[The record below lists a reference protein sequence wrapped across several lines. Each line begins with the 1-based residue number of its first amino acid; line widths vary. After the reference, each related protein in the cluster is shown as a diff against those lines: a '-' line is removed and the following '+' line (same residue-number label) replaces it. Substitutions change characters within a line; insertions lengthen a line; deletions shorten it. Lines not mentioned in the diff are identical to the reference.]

1 MLERNRTPYV
11 IRSTILGD
19 GFNVNLFLQKEQLER
34 KLTALFVLKV
44 SYAIENAIFNI
55 DT

>member
-1 MLERNRTPYV
+1 MGLMSICFR
-11 IRSTILGD
+11 
-19 GFNVNLFLQKEQLER
+19 KEQLEGR
-34 KLTALFVLKV
+34 LTALFVLKV